1 LNDAKSTLLFRSTF
15 REYYEVVADSYIGE
29 TLINFGD
36 KPLDMQDK
44 ISDLPVFGD
53 TIYSPE
59 LFSDPNK
66 TVESDDTTLCDNISD
81 TLIASDNEND
91 TFTSVSEE
99 VDIIDNEHENI
110 FANHVPCNDDIID
123 ISSDFESDTGA
134 RRQDPIWYPMSWY
147 RPPIYSVYRYPNSS
161 NPRIAEIMS

>member
-1 LNDAKSTLLFRSTF
+1 M
-15 REYYEVVADSYIGE
+15 ADSDIGE

-36 KPLDMQDK
+36 KPKDMQNK

-66 TVESDDTTLCDNISD
+66 TVESDDTTVCDNISD

-91 TFTSVSEE
+91 TCTEE
-99 VDIIDNEHENI
+99 VDITDNEHGNI
-110 FANHVPCNDDIID
+110 LAHHVPCNHDIIV
-123 ISSDFESDTGA
+123 ISSDCESD
-134 RRQDPIWYPMSWY
+134 S
-147 RPPIYSVYRYPNSS
+147 SVS
-161 NPRIAEIMS
+161 ILKKKK